1 MKHLPV
7 TIAFRLLLFA
17 SVITALTHGIA
28 VAQSGRST
36 VPLSLGS
43 PSGETRSFELIL
55 GKAELIELPVKV
67 RDVIIADPNVADVL
81 VKSPQLV
88 NVIGR
93 QIGVTN
99 MVFLDEGQNVIHALR
114 ILVTQD
120 LQQLRVALE
129 TLFPDENVK
138 VAGVGESVVLSG
150 TVRSA
155 QTLADVQALVSR
167 FVPSAENLINQMAVR
182 SEQQVMLRVR
192 IAEVRRN
199 IVKQLGISG
208 VIGESDA
215 VTSIGGALVTPLT
228 GGGVTGPIAQ
238 TNQIRFGLFPGS
250 PFHNAALALDVL
262 EQEGLVRTLAEPN
275 LTALSGEGANFL
287 AGGEIPVPAGVDQN
301 GNIVI
306 EFRDFGVSLG
316 FVPTVLSS
324 GRINLH
330 VATEV
335 SEIDNTNAITL
346 LGATIPG
353 FTTRRAE
360 TTVELPSGG
369 ALVIGGLLENNFDNT
384 VRGIPGLTDI
394 PVLGALFRSTNFLQD
409 ETELIVTVTGYLVRP
424 IDDQEIILPN
434 DGLAP
439 ARDVEMYLLGRLHA
453 VYGQPGSSQPRRSLH
468 GPIGFI
474 TE

>member
-1 MKHLPV
+1 VNRPSI
-7 TIAFRLLLFA
+7 TIALIYMLCAAF
-17 SVITALTHGIA
+17 TALTHGIA
-28 VAQSGRST
+28 EAQIDRSS

-43 PSGETRSFELIL
+43 PSGETKPFELVL
-55 GKAELIELPVKV
+55 GKAELIKLPVKV
-67 RDVIIADPNVADVL
+67 SDVIIADPNVADVL

-88 NVIGR
+88 NVLGR
-93 QIGVTN
+93 QVGVTN

-129 TLFPDENVK
+129 TLFPDENIK
-138 VAGVGESVVLSG
+138 VAGVGESVVLTG

-167 FVPSAENLINQMAVR
+167 FVPSAENLINQIAVR

-228 GGGVTGPIAQ
+228 GGGVTGPNVT

-275 LTALSGEGANFL
+275 LTALSGEGASFL
-287 AGGEIPVPAGVDQN
+287 AGGEIPVPAGVDDN

-316 FVPTVLSS
+316 FLPTVLGS

-335 SEIDNTNAITL
+335 SEIDNTNAITV

-360 TTVELPSGG
+360 TTV
-369 ALVIGGLLENNFDNT
+369 
-384 VRGIPGLTDI
+384 
-394 PVLGALFRSTNFLQD
+394 
-409 ETELIVTVTGYLVRP
+409 
-424 IDDQEIILPN
+424 
-434 DGLAP
+434 
-439 ARDVEMYLLGRLHA
+439 
-453 VYGQPGSSQPRRSLH
+453 
-468 GPIGFI
+468 
-474 TE
+474 